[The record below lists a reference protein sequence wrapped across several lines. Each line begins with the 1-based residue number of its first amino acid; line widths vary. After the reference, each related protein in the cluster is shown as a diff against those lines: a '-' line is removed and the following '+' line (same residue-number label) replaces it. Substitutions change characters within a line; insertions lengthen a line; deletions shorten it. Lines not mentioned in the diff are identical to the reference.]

1 VGRGTVSKR
10 HCSVFF
16 IYIYIYI
23 YYYIL
28 ICGDLKMGY
37 NKSNLKYSLIQA
49 YIAFQSHLVTF
60 VDMHFLH
67 YQLIGLIVEKLLV
80 LAWSWLH

>member
-1 VGRGTVSKR
+1 
-10 HCSVFF
+10 
-16 IYIYIYI
+16 
-23 YYYIL
+23 
-28 ICGDLKMGY
+28 MGY

-49 YIAFQSHLVTF
+49 YIVFQSHLVTF